1 VSSTLSEI
9 AVSETTLRLRVLAAF
24 AAIYLIWGS
33 TYLGIRIAIETLPP
47 FLTAGLRFIIAGPLL
62 YAWVRKSGAPR
73 PTGIQWRAAAMV
85 GGLLLLG
92 GNGLVTWAEERVPSG
107 LAALLVATVPLWMVL
122 LDWLF
127 LRGERPAGKVFLGL
141 VLGLIGIILLI
152 GPTDLLGEHRVDL
165 IGVAMML
172 LAALSWAIGSLYTR
186 RAPLPDAPLLGTGME
201 MVAGG
206 VLLLL
211 ASGVKGE
218 WAQIDLA
225 TVSLRSWLALGYLT
239 LMGSI
244 VAFTAYTWLLR
255 VSTPARVATYAYVN
269 PVVAVVLGWAIGG
282 EVLTGQMLLA
292 AAIIVLAVV
301 VITTGRA
308 RRSS

>member
-1 VSSTLSEI
+1 MSSTLS
-9 AVSETTLRLRVLAAF
+9 SETSVSDSTLRLRVLAAF

-33 TYLGIRIAIETLPP
+33 TYLGIRIAIDTLPP
-47 FLTAGLRFIIAGPLL
+47 LLTAGLRFIIAGPLL
-62 YAWVRKSGAPR
+62 YAWARRSGAPR
-73 PTGIQWRAAAMV
+73 PTGIQWRASAIV

-92 GNGLVTWAEERVPSG
+92 GNGLVTWGEERVPSG
-107 LAALLVATVPLWMVL
+107 LAALLVATVPVWMVL

-141 VLGLIGIILLI
+141 VLGLIGIVLLV
-152 GPTDLLGEHRVDL
+152 GPTDLLGDHHVDL
-165 IGVAMML
+165 AGGVMLL

-201 MVAGG
+201 MIAGG

-218 WAQIDLA
+218 WVQVDLA
-225 TVSLRSWLALGYLT
+225 SVSLRSWLALAYLT

-255 VSTPARVATYAYVN
+255 VSTPTRVSTYAYVN
-269 PVVAVVLGWAIGG
+269 PVVAVVLGWAIVG

-292 AAIIVLAVV
+292 ATVIVLAVV
-301 VITTGRA
+301 IITTGRA
-308 RRSS
+308 QD

>member
-1 VSSTLSEI
+1 MTSTSSES
-9 AVSETTLRLRVLAAF
+9 AASNATLRLRVVAAF

-62 YAWVRKSGAPR
+62 YAWARRNGVSR
-73 PTGIQWRAAAMV
+73 PTGIQWRAAAIV

-92 GNGLVTWAEERVPSG
+92 GNGLVTWGEERVPSG

-127 LRGERPAGKVFLGL
+127 LRGGRPPGRVFLGL
-141 VLGLIGIILLI
+141 ILGLAGIVLLI
-152 GPTDLLGEHRVDL
+152 GPADLLGEHRVDL
-165 IGVAMML
+165 VGVAMLL
-172 LAALSWAIGSLYTR
+172 LAALSWAIGSLYAR
-186 RAPLPDAPLLGTGME
+186 RAPLPDAPLLGTSIE
-201 MVAGG
+201 MIAGG

-218 WAQIDLA
+218 WVQVDLA
-225 TVSLRSWLALGYLT
+225 SVSLRSWLALAYLT

-255 VSTPARVATYAYVN
+255 VSTPTRVSTYAYVN
-269 PVVAVVLGWAIGG
+269 PVVAVVLGWAIVG

-292 AAIIVLAVV
+292 ATVIVLAVV
-301 VITTGRA
+301 IITTGRA
-308 RRSS
+308 QD

>member
-1 VSSTLSEI
+1 VTSKS
-9 AVSETTLRLRVLAAF
+9 SETTSRLRVVAAF
-24 AAIYLIWGS
+24 AAIYLVWGS

-47 FLTAGLRFIIAGPLL
+47 LMTAGLRFIVAGPLL
-62 YAWVRKSGAPR
+62 YAWARRNGAPR
-73 PTGIQWRAAAMV
+73 PTGVQWRAAAIV

-92 GNGLVTWAEERVPSG
+92 GNGLVTWGERRVPSG

-141 VLGLIGIILLI
+141 TLGLVGIVLLI
-152 GPTDLLGEHRVDL
+152 GPTDLLGGHRVDL
-165 IGVAMML
+165 IGVGMLL

-186 RAPLPDAPLLGTGME
+186 RAPLPDVPLLGTGME
-201 MVAGG
+201 MIAGG

-211 ASGVKGE
+211 ASGAKGE
-218 WAQIDLA
+218 WAQVDFVD
-225 TVSLRSWLALGYLT
+225 VSLRSWLALAYLT
-239 LMGSI
+239 LLGSI

-269 PVVAVVLGWAIGG
+269 PVVAVVLGWAVVG
-282 EVLTGQMLLA
+282 EELTGPMVLA
-292 AAIIVLAVV
+292 AMIIVLAVV

-308 RRSS
+308 RGS

>member
-1 VSSTLSEI
+1 MTSTSSEI
-9 AVSETTLRLRVLAAF
+9 AASNTTLRLRVVAAF

-47 FLTAGLRFIIAGPLL
+47 LLTAGLRFIVAGPLL
-62 YAWVRKSGAPR
+62 YAWARKSGAPR
-73 PTGIQWRAAAMV
+73 PTGVQWRAAAIV

-92 GNGLVTWAEERVPSG
+92 GNGLVTWGEQRVASG

-127 LRGERPAGKVFLGL
+127 LHGRRPAGRVFLGL
-141 VLGLIGIILLI
+141 ILGLIGIVLLI
-152 GPTDLLGEHRVDL
+152 GPTDLLGEHHVDL
-165 IGVAMML
+165 IGVAMLL
-172 LAALSWAIGSLYTR
+172 LAAFSWAIGSLYAR
-186 RAPLPDAPLLGTGME
+186 RAPLPDAPLLGTAME

-211 ASGVKGE
+211 ASGAKGE
-218 WAQIDLA
+218 WAQVDLA
-225 TVSLRSWLALGYLT
+225 SVSPRSWLALGYLT
-239 LMGSI
+239 VLGSI

-255 VSTPARVATYAYVN
+255 VSVPARVATYAYVN
-269 PVVAVVLGWAIGG
+269 PVVAVVLGWAVVG

-292 AAIIVLAVV
+292 AAVIVLAVV
-301 VITTGRA
+301 IITTGRA
-308 RRSS
+308 KD